1 MMIRRVNPMSA
12 AKVSGALG
20 VMLGLV
26 IGACISL
33 IALVAGGAMAV
44 ASDEPG
50 SAGLGA
56 MPGMLFGAGAII
68 VLPIFYG
75 VFMFVVGA
83 VQAFFYNIASKWT
96 GGLEVDAS

>member
-1 MMIRRVNPMSA
+1 MAIMVIRRVSPMSA

-20 VMLGLV
+20 VLIGLV

-44 ASDEPG
+44 ASDDG
-50 SAGLGA
+50 GLGA
-56 MPGMLFGAGAII
+56 APGMLFGAGAII

-75 VFMFVVGA
+75 VFMFIVGA
-83 VQAFFYNIASKWT
+83 VQAAFYNFAAKWT

>member
-1 MMIRRVNPMSA
+1 MVIRRVNPMSA

-20 VMLGLV
+20 VLLGLV

-33 IALVAGGAMAV
+33 IALAAGASMA
-44 ASDEPG
+44 ASSDEG
-50 SAGLGA
+50 AGLGA
-56 MPGMLFGAGAII
+56 FGGMLFGAGAII

-75 VFMFVVGA
+75 VFMFVMGA
-83 VQAFFYNIASKWT
+83 VQAALYNFAAKWT